1 MNFTAKIAL
10 ALVASTTT
18 GVVAFPMVAAAGP
31 NTGSTAAA
39 VSIKFQKSGG
49 EGGFTITPGSNANG
63 GGSGIQELSAAVA
76 TGETSAIAES
86 KSSKRGTSATAN
98 GYSAPVTLSYETYN
112 DSSKIQATSES
123 AAYSEF
129 KAQAA
134 IDFAAGQK
142 NSQSV
147 SIYDVEKLSLT
158 TKGKKVTNLT
168 KEEIESV
175 KARAN
180 SEANLKLAA
189 SVKASASQS
198 ATSKQSGSVSNSSV
212 GTSYEYTGSSAGL
225 HYLPAVVK

>member
-10 ALVASTTT
+10 ALVASTTA

-49 EGGFTITPGSNANG
+49 HGGFTINPGSTATG

-76 TGETSAIAES
+76 TGETSANAEA
-86 KSSKRGTSATAN
+86 KSSKRGTSATAH
-98 GYSAPVTLSYETYN
+98 GYSAPVTLSYETHN
-112 DSSKIQATSES
+112 DRIKIQSASES

-147 SIYDVEKLSLT
+147 SIYEVEKLSLT

-168 KEEIESV
+168 KEEIESL

-198 ATSKQSGSVSNSSV
+198 ATHKQSASVSKSSV

>member
-1 MNFTAKIAL
+1 MNFTTKIAL
-10 ALVASTTT
+10 ALVASTTA
-18 GVVAFPMVAAAGP
+18 GVVAYPMVAAAGP

-49 EGGFTITPGSNANG
+49 NGGFTITPGSTATG

-76 TGETSAIAES
+76 TGETSATAEA
-86 KSSKRGTSATAN
+86 KSNKRGTSATAN

-112 DSSKIQATSES
+112 TQTKVQGSSES

-147 SIYDVEKLSLT
+147 SFFESDRLSLT

-168 KEEIESV
+168 TESIESA

-180 SEANLKLAA
+180 SEANVKLAA
-189 SVKASASQS
+189 SLDASASQS
-198 ATSKQSGSVSNSSV
+198 ATNKESAAVSTSSV
-212 GTSYEYTGSSAGL
+212 GTNYQYTGSSAGL
-225 HYLPAVVK
+225 QFLPAVVK